1 MQIGHPSGL
10 HGHMEVRSIAT
21 KPFSPT
27 IFTTHLWISKFM
39 TILDPLI
46 GLFVC
51 LAVARTQGTTQA
63 QTNADNALPKA
74 DFMPLDFHAFYRRL
88 YPEVLERP
96 KLGCFSCRSYLPG
109 LLNDLILLLDVVVF
123 HLHDSLNVA

>member
-1 MQIGHPSGL
+1 
-10 HGHMEVRSIAT
+10 
-21 KPFSPT
+21 
-27 IFTTHLWISKFM
+27 M

-51 LAVARTQGTTQA
+51 LAVAGLALHILRS
-63 QTNADNALPKA
+63 NAWNTRYHTSPNNAENALPKA
-74 DFMPLDFHAFYRRL
+74 DFMPLDFHAFYRRRL